1 MRRTHRAGGLTDRQR
16 QLIALLRRGFTN
28 REIADELRI
37 SEDGVKAHLSRLYLR
52 YAVGNRVE
60 LLAAVDE
67 RSPQAA
73 GADRGAL
80 ASVRSLAG
88 RAQDHV
94 TAFDSRS
101 GAGSARDLEGVRRE
115 LDEVNAALGL
125 LSELPTETTGPVIEA
140 MRKRLSAALR
150 DLDQLGRGHPARSA

>member
-1 MRRTHRAGGLTDRQR
+1 MRSTLGAGGLTDRQR
-16 QLIALLRRGFTN
+16 QLVAFLRRGFTN

-37 SEDGVKAHLSRLYLR
+37 TEDGVKAHLSRLYLR

-67 RSPQAA
+67 RSAEGA
-73 GADRGAL
+73 GADRAAL
-80 ASVRSLAG
+80 ASVRSMAG
-88 RAQDHV
+88 RAQDRV

-101 GAGSARDLEGVRRE
+101 GAASARDLEAVRRE

-125 LSELPTETTGPVIEA
+125 LSELPREATGPVIEA
-140 MRKRLSAALR
+140 LRKRLSSALR